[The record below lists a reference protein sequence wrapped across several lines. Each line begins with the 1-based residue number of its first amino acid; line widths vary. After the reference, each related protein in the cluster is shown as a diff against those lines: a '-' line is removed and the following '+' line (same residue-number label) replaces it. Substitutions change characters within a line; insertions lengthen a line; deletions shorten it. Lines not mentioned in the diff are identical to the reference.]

1 MFDSIFDNTPYSDTE
16 SFGDFT
22 GVDALFE
29 EMGMTPDPEG
39 GFASDSSDTPVVQA
53 MKLA

>member
-1 MFDSIFDNTPYSDTE
+1 MFDSIFDNTPFADTE

-29 EMGMTPDPEG
+29 DLGMTPDPLG
-39 GFASDSSDTPVVQA
+39 GFSAESTDVPVVQA
-53 MKLA
+53 TKLA